1 MYNTLKCYNISEKKL
16 QQVRIDILTLIL
28 EDINGYSKEEAKT
41 AAQEYQG
48 DFEDK
53 LMDILRKI

>member
-1 MYNTLKCYNISEKKL
+1 MSEKKL

-28 EDINGYSKEEAKT
+28 EDLNGYSKEEAET

>member
-1 MYNTLKCYNISEKKL
+1 MSEKKL

-28 EDINGYSKEEAKT
+28 EDLNGYSKEEAEI

>member
-1 MYNTLKCYNISEKKL
+1 MSEKKL

-28 EDINGYSKEEAKT
+28 EDLNGYSKEEAKT
-41 AAQEYQG
+41 TAQEYQG
-48 DFEDK
+48 NFEDK

>member
-1 MYNTLKCYNISEKKL
+1 MSEKKL

-41 AAQEYQG
+41 ASQEYQG
-48 DFEDK
+48 YFEDK